1 MMGRASNWWRP
12 VGWVVVAALMVAAAT
27 GCERGPREKLLE
39 AKTNLQQESKLEE
52 TEQLLGEV
60 LENDS
65 ENLEAK
71 RLLAEVYQLRGE
83 YKRAEE
89 QLEQIWKRHD
99 FEDDRADR
107 SAELKSTRELL
118 RTQFVSLY
126 TDWAKELDPAQQ
138 PDKFADVV
146 RRGLGY
152 DPKEMKL
159 NEMLVDYYWNRGQ
172 RLVEQDEKKAAA
184 ETFDKIRELRT
195 RRGDDRRQRARK
207 KARELRLEF
216 FKDEGRRRFEQRG
229 TEVIARLDGLT
240 VGEDGETVV
249 IDLEQEV
256 DYRLD
261 PDNGKDAKKARQ
273 MAFIGLVEQL
283 RALTIVIAGLP
294 DDAEVSEIGNERAK
308 EILLSDVKFEKRNF
322 RPGRFII
329 QGSLSVDQAIEMAYD
344 LKRAWEKRRRAEDEN
359 EAESSAGGPD
369 AGRSPDGGAP
379 TP

>member
-12 VGWVVVAALMVAAAT
+12 VGLVLAAALVVAAAT
-27 GCERGPREKLLE
+27 GCEQGPREKLLE

-52 TEQLLGEV
+52 TEQLLEDV
-60 LENDS
+60 LEDDS
-65 ENLEAK
+65 ENLEAE

-83 YKRAEE
+83 YRRAEE

-99 FEDDRADR
+99 FDDDRAER

-126 TDWAKELDPAQQ
+126 TAWAENLEPTQQ
-138 PDKFADVV
+138 PEKFADVV
-146 RRGLGY
+146 RRGLDY
-152 DPKEMKL
+152 DPKEMEL

-172 RLVEQDEKKAAA
+172 RLVEQDEKKEAA
-184 ETFDKIRELRT
+184 ETFDKIRDLRT

-216 FKDEGRRRFEQRG
+216 FKHEGRRRFDEQG
-229 TEVIARLDGLT
+229 TDIIGRLDGLN
-240 VGEDGETVV
+240 VGDGGETIVL
-249 IDLEQEV
+249 DLEQEV

-261 PDNGKDAKKARQ
+261 PDDEEDANKARQ
-273 MAFIGLVEQL
+273 MAFIGLVEKL
-283 RALTIVIAGLP
+283 RALTIAIAGLP

-308 EILLSDVKFEKRNF
+308 EILLSDVEFETRNF

-329 QGSLSVDQAIEMAYD
+329 KGSLSVDRTIEMAYD
-344 LKRAWEKRRRAEDEN
+344 LKRAWEDRRREEDEQLT
-359 EAESSAGGPD
+359 ESSASGPD
-369 AGRSPDGGAP
+369 AGHPPDGGP
-379 TP
+379 TQ